1 MIWTAIISDGITTLS
16 RIIMTDTPCHS
27 KALKKLE
34 EVEFRAGMFIVA
46 VIKGRHEIYT

>member
-27 KALKKLE
+27 KALKQLE
-34 EVEFRAGMFIVA
+34 GTDIRTGMFIVA